1 MKRFKFSEF
10 VKGKLILSDNTS
22 MKDNRCFI
30 CKFKQENIPK
40 TNDDLIYDAKG
51 NSMVVP
57 LCYGHSV
64 ELFKTGQKS
73 FLNLELVNYFNP
85 SAKDRS
91 WY

>member
-1 MKRFKFSEF
+1 
-10 VKGKLILSDNTS
+10 

-40 TNDDLIYDAKG
+40 TNDDVIYDARG
-51 NSMVVP
+51 NSKVIP

-64 ELFKTGQKS
+64 ELFKTGQKAFLSKHRHIFTGS
-73 FLNLELVNYFNP
+73 FGLENDLELMDYFNP
-85 SAKDRS
+85 QARDRS